1 MKKLVYG
8 LLLAAITV
16 ICSSCTQNPEEKY
29 ISIVPTISGV
39 ENGATDVDPTIVKKI
54 ELKFPVA
61 MDRNYT
67 DYVYTNMNNQHQ
79 QEDLVRDLI
88 SSGWKNDYTYEFEVL
103 LAYGKEYKVT
113 INYKGTDVKG
123 YDSNVFFRDQ
133 NGNLA
138 EEFVI
143 NFNTMERPTRSPIEK
158 TIDLEI
164 PKFQSEFNLKFAE
177 NYDVPNTQ
185 SYILDLRN
193 IGIYEMQKGDKIT
206 INYNISSVY
215 YLQNI
220 KAQLAD
226 ISKEANYWLKL
237 DKNEDEI
244 FVEDL
249 PANTKYNGS
258 ITFEIENSSVRIPA
272 IQFYCDY
279 EENPDNVS
287 IDFFPVE

>member
-1 MKKLVYG
+1 MKKFVYG

-16 ICSSCTQNPEEKY
+16 ICSSCTQNPGGSY
-29 ISIVPTISGV
+29 NRIVPTISGV
-39 ENGATDVDPTIVKKI
+39 ENGATNVDPTTVKKI

-61 MDRNYT
+61 MDRNYK
-67 DYVYTNMNNQHQ
+67 DYVYSYMNNQK
-79 QEDLVRDLI
+79 EDLYYDLL
-88 SSGWKNDYTYEFEVL
+88 SSEWTNDFTYEFEVL

-113 INYKGTDVKG
+113 INYKGTDVEG

-133 NGNLA
+133 NGNFA

-143 NFNTMERPTRSPIEK
+143 NFNTMDRPKRSPIEK
-158 TIDLEI
+158 TINMEI
-164 PKFQSEFNLKFAE
+164 PKWQSGFWVKVEE
-177 NYDVPNTQ
+177 NNAAQNTQ
-185 SYILDLRN
+185 SFILDLRK
-193 IGIYEMQKGDKIT
+193 IGIYELQKGDKIT

-215 YLQNI
+215 DLKNI

-226 ISKEANYWLKL
+226 ISKEANNWLKL
-237 DKNEDEI
+237 DKNKDEI

-249 PANTKYNGS
+249 PANTEKKGS

-279 EENPDNVS
+279 EENPDDIQ
-287 IDFFPVE
+287 IDFWPVES

>member
-16 ICSSCTQNPEEKY
+16 ICSSCTQNPGGGY
-29 ISIVPTISGV
+29 NRIVPTISGI

-67 DYVYTNMNNQHQ
+67 DYVYTYMNNQP
-79 QEDLVRDLI
+79 EDLGRDLI

-133 NGNLA
+133 NGNFA

-143 NFNTMERPTRSPIEK
+143 NFNTMDRPKRSPIEK
-158 TIDLEI
+158 TFNLEI
-164 PKFQSEFNLKFAE
+164 PKWQSRFWVKFAE
-177 NYDVPNTQ
+177 NDAVPNTQ

-193 IGIYEMQKGDKIT
+193 IGIYELQKGDKIT

-215 YLQNI
+215 YLKNI

>member
-1 MKKLVYG
+1 MYTKSWGGY
-8 LLLAAITV
+8 
-16 ICSSCTQNPEEKY
+16 NR
-29 ISIVPTISGV
+29 IVPTISGI

-67 DYVYTNMNNQHQ
+67 DYVYTYMDNQ
-79 QEDLVRDLI
+79 QEDLARDLI

-113 INYKGTDVKG
+113 INYKGTDVEG

-133 NGNLA
+133 NGNFA

-143 NFNTMERPTRSPIEK
+143 NFNTMDRPKRSPIEK
-158 TIDLEI
+158 TFNLEI
-164 PKFQSEFNLKFAE
+164 PKWQSGFWVKFAE
-177 NYDVPNTQ
+177 NNAVPNTQ

-193 IGIYEMQKGDKIT
+193 IGIYELQKGDKIT

-215 YLQNI
+215 DLKNI

-226 ISKEANYWLKL
+226 ISKEANDWLKL
-237 DKNEDEI
+237 DKNKDEI

-279 EENPDNVS
+279 EENPENVQ

>member
-1 MKKLVYG
+1 MKKFVYG
-8 LLLAAITV
+8 LLLAAITI
-16 ICSSCTQNPEEKY
+16 ICSSCTQNPGGGY
-29 ISIVPTISGV
+29 NRIVPTISGV

-67 DYVYTNMNNQHQ
+67 DYVYTYMNNQP
-79 QEDLVRDLI
+79 EDLCRDLI

-143 NFNTMERPTRSPIEK
+143 NFNTMERPKRSPIEK
-158 TIDLEI
+158 TVNLEI
-164 PKFQSEFNLKFAE
+164 PKFQSVFNLKFAE
-177 NYDVPNTQ
+177 NNAAQNTQ

-193 IGIYEMQKGDKIT
+193 IGIYEIQKGDKIT

-215 YLQNI
+215 DLKNI

-237 DKNEDEI
+237 DKNKDEI

-279 EENPDNVS
+279 EENPENVQ

>member
-1 MKKLVYG
+1 
-8 LLLAAITV
+8 
-16 ICSSCTQNPEEKY
+16 
-29 ISIVPTISGV
+29 
-39 ENGATDVDPTIVKKI
+39 
-54 ELKFPVA
+54 
-61 MDRNYT
+61 MDRNYK
-67 DYVYTNMNNQHQ
+67 DYVYSYMNNQ
-79 QEDLVRDLI
+79 QEDLGRDLI

-113 INYKGTDVKG
+113 INYNGTDVKG
-123 YDSNVFFRDQ
+123 YDSNDFFRDK
-133 NGNLA
+133 NGNFA

-143 NFNTMERPTRSPIEK
+143 NFNTMDRPKRSPIEK
-158 TIDLEI
+158 TINMEI
-164 PKFQSEFNLKFAE
+164 PKFQSGFHLKFAE
-177 NYDVPNTQ
+177 NSAAQNTQ

-193 IGIYEMQKGDKIT
+193 IGIYELQKGDKIT
-206 INYNISSVY
+206 INYNILSVY
-215 YLQNI
+215 DLKNI

-249 PANTKYNGS
+249 PANTENKGS

-279 EENPDNVS
+279 KENPYDIQIN
-287 IDFFPVE
+287 FRPVES

>member
-1 MKKLVYG
+1 
-8 LLLAAITV
+8 
-16 ICSSCTQNPEEKY
+16 
-29 ISIVPTISGV
+29 
-39 ENGATDVDPTIVKKI
+39 
-54 ELKFPVA
+54 

-67 DYVYTNMNNQHQ
+67 DYVYTYMNNQP
-79 QEDLVRDLI
+79 EDLGRDLI

-113 INYKGTDVKG
+113 INYNGTDVKG

-143 NFNTMERPTRSPIEK
+143 NFNTMERPKRSPIEK
-158 TIDLEI
+158 TVNLEI
-164 PKFQSEFNLKFAE
+164 PKFQSVFNLKFAE
-177 NYDVPNTQ
+177 NNAAQNTQ

-193 IGIYEMQKGDKIT
+193 IGIYEIQKGDKIT

-215 YLQNI
+215 ELKNI

-237 DKNEDEI
+237 DKNKDEI

-279 EENPDNVS
+279 EENPENVQ

>member
-1 MKKLVYG
+1 MKKFVYG
-8 LLLAAITV
+8 LLLTAITI
-16 ICSSCTQNPEEKY
+16 ICSSCTQNPGGGY
-29 ISIVPTISGV
+29 NRIVPTISGV
-39 ENGATDVDPTIVKKI
+39 ENGATNVDPTTVKKI

-61 MDRNYT
+61 MDRNYKN
-67 DYVYTNMNNQHQ
+67 YVYTYMNNQK
-79 QEDLVRDLI
+79 EDLYYDLV
-88 SSGWKNDYTYEFEVL
+88 SFGWKNDYTYEFEVL

-113 INYKGTDVKG
+113 INYKGTDVEG

-133 NGNLA
+133 NGNFA

-143 NFNTMERPTRSPIEK
+143 NFNTMDRPKRSPIEK
-158 TIDLEI
+158 TFNFEI
-164 PKFQSEFNLKFAE
+164 PKWQSGFCAKFEE
-177 NYDVPNTQ
+177 NSAAPNTQ
-185 SYILDLRN
+185 SNILDLRN
-193 IGIYEMQKGDKIT
+193 IGIYELQKGDKIT

-215 YLQNI
+215 ELKNI

-249 PANTKYNGS
+249 PANTENKGS
-258 ITFEIENSSVRIPA
+258 ITFEIESSSVRIPA

-279 EENPDNVS
+279 KENPEEIQIN
-287 IDFFPVE
+287 FRPVES